1 MMKNKLTFL
10 MVLLYISLVGCVKE
24 IDFET
29 EIFEDALVVEA
40 TITNEEKNHEI
51 KLSRT
56 YRLEDEG
63 PSPETNAIVK
73 VVGASIDIIF
83 EESEPGTYVSSV
95 SFRAMPNVNYVL
107 EIITNDGR
115 SYKSNA
121 TNLTQST
128 QIDDLYAIR
137 ETNDDDVN
145 GMSIYIDTF
154 DPTGNSNYYRYE
166 YDETYKIIVPK
177 WVDKDL
183 EVVTNDWPDCIVRL
197 VPRPDTRVC
206 YNTVSSID
214 NIQGATT
221 GLSEDRLTRFLVR
234 QISSENY
241 ILSWRYS
248 ILVRQYVQSR
258 EAYTYFETLS
268 KYAGDGSLFSQ
279 NQPGFISSNIL
290 SESNSQEKVLGFFEA
305 SSVSSKRMFFSYD
318 DFYPNEPQPPYAVSC
333 DELSPE
339 IDLGH
344 PTDLCGPLLVLIDGG
359 TILYYQVNENPGPRE
374 GPYYIVPAECGDCTR
389 LGVTTVPDFWEE

>member
-1 MMKNKLTFL
+1 MKNRLTC
-10 MVLLYISLVGCVKE
+10 LLVMIYISLVSCVKE

-29 EIFEDALVVEA
+29 ETFESALVVEA
-40 TITNEEKNHEI
+40 SITNEEKKHEI

-56 YRLEDEG
+56 YRFEDEG
-63 PSPETNAIVK
+63 PAPETNAIVK
-73 VVGASIDIIF
+73 VVSTNGDILF
-83 EESEPGTYVSSV
+83 EETEAGKYISMVA
-95 SFRAMPNVNYVL
+95 FAAMPNINYVL
-107 EIITNDGR
+107 QIKTSDGR
-115 SYKSNA
+115 SYKSNE
-121 TNLTQST
+121 TNLTQTT
-128 QIDDLYAIR
+128 QIDNLYAVR
-137 ETNDDDVN
+137 ETNDDGVN

-166 YDETYKIIVPK
+166 YEETYKIIAPK
-177 WVDKDL
+177 WVDMDL
-183 EVVTNDWPDCIVRL
+183 IVVADEWPDCFVELI
-197 VPRPDTRVC
+197 PRPDTRVC
-206 YNTVSSID
+206 YNTVGSID

-221 GLSEDRLTRFLVR
+221 QFTEDRLTRFLVR

-248 ILVRQYVQSR
+248 ILISQYVQSI

-268 KYAGDGSLFSQ
+268 DFAGEGSLFLQ
-279 NQPGFISSNIL
+279 NQPGFIGSNIG
-290 SESNSQEKVLGFFEA
+290 SENSSQEMVLGFFEV

-318 DFYPNEPQPPYAVSC
+318 DFYPNEPQPPYAVAC

-359 TILYYQVNENPGPRE
+359 TILYYQVNESPGPRE
-374 GPYYIVPAECGDCTR
+374 GPFYIVTAECGDCTR